1 MIVRSGWGSVQVV
14 RPIPLVTA
22 KMVLRHRGNIAEMVV
37 VLVANAKLV
46 LVLR

>member
-1 MIVRSGWGSVQVV
+1 MIVRSGWGSVKVV

-22 KMVLRHRGNIAEMVV
+22 KMVLRPRGNIAEMVV
-37 VLVANAKLV
+37 VLVTNAKMV